1 MTIIWTIQQLRSL
14 LMEFLTLPIAQALL
28 SLALVIATGF
38 YTYEA
43 SQQTEQM
50 KTERRDRIK
59 PIIRPTIEPRGVSHH
74 TLALVNSGEGAAY
87 DVDAEWQIED
97 DDTIKW
103 KSPLL
108 TSGERRRFD
117 LPTEGDSTVG
127 NLQDEYGEEARLH
140 FEVEYE
146 DGDGRRY
153 TAEENPEETTQTIKL
168 SDIMASKQGAQQF
181 LEKDPLSGI
190 QSELSDLNDTLDTA
204 PPRGEV
210 EAKVRI
216 TEIEAITSIVK
227 EEGPMTFS
235 RLQSLTGFEPSRLSR
250 RLRHLRNLSFV
261 EFDEEARFE
270 SEGGQQT
277 EISAGKYL

>member
-1 MTIIWTIQQLRSL
+1 M
-14 LMEFLTLPIAQALL
+14 
-28 SLALVIATGF
+28 
-38 YTYEA
+38 
-43 SQQTEQM
+43 
-50 KTERRDRIK
+50 
-59 PIIRPTIEPRGVSHH
+59 
-74 TLALVNSGEGAAY
+74 
-87 DVDAEWQIED
+87 
-97 DDTIKW
+97 
-103 KSPLL
+103 